1 MSGHPA
7 AVNAYMPTALVVA
20 EAVLQAMDRRARDG
34 KRRCVQ
40 YESFAGGVGDGVG
53 AAIER
58 SPEDVVE
65 NVRQFSEYGLETARN
80 DYGVAIRANGGQ
92 VGVARRTRL
101 GVCVLPIGDGEII
114 GC

>member
-1 MSGHPA
+1 
-7 AVNAYMPTALVVA
+7 MPTALVVA
-20 EAVLQAMDRRARDG
+20 EAVLQSMDRRARDG

-65 NVRQFSEYGLETARN
+65 NVRQGYVTVETARN
-80 DYGVAIRANGGQ
+80 DYGVAIRANGRQ
-92 VGVARRTRL
+92 VTLDPDATRSL
-101 GVCVLPIGDGEII
+101 RLAVGEPKS
-114 GC
+114 

>member
-1 MSGHPA
+1 MSDHPA

-20 EAVLQAMDRRARDG
+20 EAVLQSMDRHARDG

-65 NVRQFSEYGLETARN
+65 NVRQGYVTVETARN
-80 DYGVAIRANGGQ
+80 DYGVAIRANGRQ
-92 VGVARRTRL
+92 VTLDPDATRSL
-101 GVCVLPIGDGEII
+101 RLAVGEPKS
-114 GC
+114 